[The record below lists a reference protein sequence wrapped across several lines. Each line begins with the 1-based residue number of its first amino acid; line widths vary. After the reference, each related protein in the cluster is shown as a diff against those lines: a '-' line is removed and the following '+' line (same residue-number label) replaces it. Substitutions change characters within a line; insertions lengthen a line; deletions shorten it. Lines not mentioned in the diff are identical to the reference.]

1 MTMMTTNAE
10 SQNNVQARNRDE
22 NLWAMLC
29 HISVFAGFLMP
40 FGNII
45 APLIIWLIKKDEY
58 PLVNDQGKEAIN
70 FQITLTIYFF
80 ASALLII
87 LVIGIPLLI
96 GLAFFGFIVTII
108 ATIKASEG
116 EKYRY
121 PMTIRFIN

>member
-1 MTMMTTNAE
+1 MTTMTTNAKT
-10 SQNNVQARNRDE
+10 QNNVQARNRDE

-70 FQITLTIYFF
+70 FQITLTIYLF
-80 ASALLII
+80 ASIILII

-96 GLAFFGFIVTII
+96 GLIFFGFIVTVI
-108 ATIKASEG
+108 AAIKASEG

>member
-1 MTMMTTNAE
+1 MATMSPNAE

-29 HISVFAGFLMP
+29 HISAFAGFLMP

-58 PLVNDQGKEAIN
+58 PLVSDQGKEAIN
-70 FQITLTIYFF
+70 FQITLTIYLF
-80 ASALLII
+80 ASAILII

-96 GLAFFGFIVTII
+96 GLVFFGFIVTVI
-108 ATIKASEG
+108 AAIKASEG
-116 EKYRY
+116 ERYRY

>member
-1 MTMMTTNAE
+1 MTTMSPNAE
-10 SQNNVQARNRDE
+10 SQNAAPLRNRDE

-45 APLIIWLIKKDEY
+45 APLIIWLIKKDEF

-70 FQITLTIYFF
+70 FQITLTIYLF
-80 ASALLII
+80 ASAILII
-87 LVIGIPLLI
+87 LIIGIPLLI
-96 GLAFFGFIVTII
+96 GLAFFGFIVTVI
-108 ATIKASEG
+108 AAIKASEG

>member
-1 MTMMTTNAE
+1 MSPNAE

-29 HISVFAGFLMP
+29 HISAFAGFLMP

-58 PLVNDQGKEAIN
+58 PLVSDQGKEAIN
-70 FQITLTIYFF
+70 FQITLTIYLF
-80 ASALLII
+80 ASAILII

-96 GLAFFGFIVTII
+96 GLVFFGFIVTVI
-108 ATIKASEG
+108 AAIKASEG
-116 EKYRY
+116 ERYRY
-121 PMTIRFIN
+121 PM